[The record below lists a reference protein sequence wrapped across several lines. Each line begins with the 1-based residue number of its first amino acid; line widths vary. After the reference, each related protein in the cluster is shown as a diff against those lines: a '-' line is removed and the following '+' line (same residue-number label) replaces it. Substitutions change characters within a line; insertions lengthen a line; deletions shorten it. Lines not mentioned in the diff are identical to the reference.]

1 MSLLVNNTLANP
13 TASFYAANGSGGG
26 GGNSSNLQSPAS
38 ILPGPTGD
46 LILTMPATPGAGNNS
61 ALIIDANGGDA
72 YIFMNAGPGASTGYK
87 FHATNVGAGNTLQI
101 GGQVAAFPMIEL
113 NNPNHTLTLG
123 DGNAASV
130 VDVPAATI
138 LLDASLASTVA
149 TGGIVTA
156 DVNGVTIETSANK
169 GITVSNAQTTIVG
182 NYKYVQTLGTINTNT
197 SIPINPP
204 TQTGLY
210 SIMMGTTS
218 TDAYSVQACL
228 SVDAY
233 FLDGTGFVAGGNGYA
248 VLNGTSG
255 GTEFAQLYT
264 NAGVI
269 NFKYVAV
276 ATPTITNMFCRVIQL
291 TGDLGF

>member
-1 MSLLVNNTLANP
+1 
-13 TASFYAANGSGGG
+13 
-26 GGNSSNLQSPAS
+26 
-38 ILPGPTGD
+38 
-46 LILTMPATPGAGNNS
+46 MPATPGAGNNS
-61 ALIIDANGGDA
+61 ALIIDADGGDA
-72 YIFMNAGPGASTGYK
+72 YIFMNAGPVASTGYK
-87 FHATNVGAGNTLQI
+87 YHATNVGAGNTLQI
-101 GGQVAAFPMIEL
+101 GGQIAAFPMIEL

-130 VDVPAATI
+130 VDVPSATI
-138 LLDASLASTVA
+138 LLDASLANTVA
-149 TGGIVTA
+149 TGGVVTV
-156 DVNGVTIETSANK
+156 DVSGVSLATSGNK

-197 SIPINPP
+197 SIPLNPP
-204 TQTGLY
+204 TQSGLY
-210 SIMMGTTS
+210 SIIIGTTS
-218 TDAYSVQACL
+218 TDVYSVQACL

-233 FLDGTGFVAGGNGYA
+233 YLAGTGFVAGGNGYA

-269 NFKYVAV
+269 NFKYVAL
-276 ATPTITNMFCRVIQL
+276 ATPSITNMFCRVIQL